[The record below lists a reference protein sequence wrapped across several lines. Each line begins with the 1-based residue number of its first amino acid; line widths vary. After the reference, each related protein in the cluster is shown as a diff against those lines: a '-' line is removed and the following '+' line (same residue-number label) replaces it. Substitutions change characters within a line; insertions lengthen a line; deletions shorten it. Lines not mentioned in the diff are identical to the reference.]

1 MFRIARPFAL
11 AFALAGCAAG
21 TRCPPAPPT
30 PPPAVALPEKDPAK
44 TDGDKYQV
52 ILENDRVRVLR
63 YHDSP
68 GAKTNPHHHPD
79 FVLYALAPFRR
90 KLTFPDGTS
99 KERDFKPGDVI
110 TMPAQDHVGE
120 NTGTTDTDVVI
131 VELKR

>member
-1 MFRIARPFAL
+1 MFRIARPVAL

-21 TRCPPAPPT
+21 TRCPPAPPAA
-30 PPPAVALPEKDPAK
+30 PSAVAPPEKDPAK

-99 KERDFKPGDVI
+99 KVRDFEPGDVI